1 MPSHATEPHVFH
13 AKSNFAKINFVRFLL
28 VIRRVI
34 VGAAGGAATRLINIL
49 LCRVVCSKT

>member
-1 MPSHATEPHVFH
+1 VPSHASE
-13 AKSNFAKINFVRFLL
+13 ADLSFAKTNFVLFLL

-34 VGAAGGAATRLINIL
+34 VGAAGGAAARLINIL